1 VTQFT
6 SAGSHRGELMGIA
19 PTGRRI
25 EWMGIELARIENGR
39 IAENWVS
46 WDMSGMLQQLGAV
59 SPVG

>member
-1 VTQFT
+1 
-6 SAGSHRGELMGIA
+6 MGIA